1 MIKKLSELK
10 PYKSLLLARVQSL
23 VPVKDIVDNL
33 LEDLSELLSLGEAGS
48 RTLISEVN
56 EINAGGLVVG
66 YLHYSEETPTP
77 WTLNR
82 NVVDQINHLILVC
95 RRNRHIAIYLSD
107 TSWRSAIVKKF
118 GKPGTK
124 ALGTLH
130 KIGPGLL
137 NAAFVKGAARTLWL

>member
-10 PYKSLLLARVQSL
+10 PYKSLLLARVQGS

-33 LEDLSELLSLGEAGS
+33 LEDLSELLSLGEDGP
-48 RTLISEVN
+48 RTPISEVN
-56 EINAGGLVVG
+56 EINAGELAVG

-95 RRNRHIAIYLSD
+95 RPR
-107 TSWRSAIVKKF
+107 
-118 GKPGTK
+118 
-124 ALGTLH
+124 
-130 KIGPGLL
+130 GL
-137 NAAFVKGAARTLWL
+137 